1 MDHNITESNPGQ
13 SKGFFC
19 QFPKNSIVHKI
30 YGGYGISLGVAVLG
44 VLVGLG
50 LGNHYHQTAKEQLKI
65 ARTQGSLLG
74 KLQLVAVDFRPEQE
88 FIPVLGDEPRFR
100 QAEANFEGRVRQMK
114 ALLAQLQATTPSDK
128 MTPMQPFLE
137 VYERV
142 VDDYAE
148 RQRMIL
154 KLPAADKWETADF
167 SRTERQINRFLNSPP
182 AVKFERYSD
191 ELKILIESSERQI
204 EQAEKDLVKAEKFRT
219 GVILGSLLL
228 SVIIATILA
237 FYTARTIARPIQK
250 VTEVA
255 QTVTGT
261 EDFDLRV
268 PVASSDE
275 VGILAISFNQL
286 IEWVEQY
293 TRELNETQTQL
304 IQTEKMSSLGQM
316 VAGIAHEINNPIGF
330 IHGNIS
336 HIESYTEEL
345 LNIVDIFRENSS
357 KLEPEIIKIIEESDI
372 DFIHEDFPKIL
383 QSMRMG
389 TDRICEIVLSLR
401 NFSRLDEAQVKAC
414 DLHEGLESTLLLLNH
429 RLDAKIDVIK
439 NYGKIPPVA
448 CHPAQINQVF
458 MNIIS
463 NAIDAL
469 LEQENQSHRKITIAT
484 ESQDGQVMIRIVDN
498 ARGIPPEIVGK
509 LFDPFFTTKP
519 VGKGTGLGLA
529 ISYKIIDKHGGKI
542 RVNSSEG
549 EGTEFIITLPIE
561 SSIES
566 EIQN

>member
-1 MDHNITESNPGQ
+1 MDNLTKSNTSHRQP
-13 SKGFFC
+13 FFC
-19 QFPKNSIVHKI
+19 QLKKTSIVHKI
-30 YGGYGISLGVAVLG
+30 YWGYGISLGIAVLG
-44 VLVGLG
+44 VLIGLG

-74 KLQLVAVDFRPEQE
+74 KLQLLAIEFRPEQE
-88 FIPVLGDEPRFR
+88 FIPVLGNEPLFR
-100 QAEANFEGRVRQMK
+100 QAETDFDRRIEQTK
-114 ALLAQLQATTPSDK
+114 TLLTQLQATTLSDQ

-137 VYERV
+137 VYEQV
-142 VDDYAE
+142 VDDYAQ

-154 KLPAADKWETADF
+154 NLLAKDQWETADF

-182 AVKFERYSD
+182 AVKFSRYSD
-191 ELKILIESSERQI
+191 ELKTLIESSEQQI
-204 EQAEKDLVKAEKFRT
+204 EQAEQALVKADQFRT
-219 GVILGSLLL
+219 FVILASLLL

-237 FYTARTIARPIQK
+237 FYTGRTIARPIQK

-268 PVASSDE
+268 PVTSTDE

-286 IEWVEQY
+286 IEWIEHY

-330 IHGNIS
+330 IHGNLI
-336 HIESYTEEL
+336 HIESYAEEL
-345 LNIVDIFRENSS
+345 LNVVTLFREHRSQVS
-357 KLEPEIIKIIEESDI
+357 PEVTTLIEESDL
-372 DFIHEDFPKIL
+372 DFIREDFPKIL

-429 RLDAKIDVIK
+429 RLNSQIDIVK
-439 NYGKIPPVA
+439 NYGQIPEVA

-458 MNIIS
+458 MNILS

-469 LEQENQSHRKITIAT
+469 LEQENQLDKKIMILT
-484 ESQDGQVMIRIVDN
+484 ESQDEEVIIRISDN
-498 ARGIPPEIVGK
+498 GGGIPAEILGK

-529 ISYKIIDKHGGKI
+529 ISYKIIEKHQGKI
-542 RVNSSEG
+542 QVHSSEH
-549 EGTEFIITLPIE
+549 EGTEFMITLPIQ

-566 EIQN
+566 EIQD